1 MEYDERADELEKE
14 AERLEHESRRLGKD
28 TDEARSRWESAK
40 SDPSGAPGA
49 QDADASGPHHIDEP
63 DPATGRNYG
72 EVRQQEIEDARA
84 ADEENED
91 G

>member
-14 AERLEHESRRLGKD
+14 AERLEHESKRLGKR
-28 TDEARSRWESAK
+28 TDEARSQWESAV

-49 QDADASGPHHIDEP
+49 QSAESSGPHHIDEP
-63 DPATGRNYG
+63 DPATGRKYG
-72 EVRQQEIEDARA
+72 EVRQQEIEDARE
-84 ADEENED
+84 ADAEDED